1 MLQYMI
7 EPGVLQVPLSI
18 DVPGTSSLYNIP
30 MWPEESSPVE
40 VVTWSNL
47 RFDDNK
53 IVDLAIGEKN
63 VFKRRGQREDRNLIQ
78 SMPKRLSFVVDVSGS
93 MAVFNGD
100 GRLDRLCATMVMI
113 MESLVGLEHKSPT
126 HLLQST
132 FHFFWT
138 FLWCLDADDP
148 EKWWETYLTHFRG
161 GSCFTLGILPQARCV
176 LMSHTSPPAVA
187 IICTSKNCM

>member
-40 VVTWSNL
+40 VTWSNL

-113 MESLVGLEHKSPT
+113 MESLVGLEHKSLK
-126 HLLQST
+126 HLLQSS
-132 FHFFWT
+132 FQFFWT
-138 FLWCLDADDP
+138 FLWCVDADDP
-148 EKWWETYLTHFRG
+148 EK
-161 GSCFTLGILPQARCV
+161 
-176 LMSHTSPPAVA
+176 
-187 IICTSKNCM
+187 

>member
-7 EPGVLQVPLSI
+7 ESGVLQAPLSI

-100 GRLDRLCATMVMI
+100 GWLDRLCATMVMI
-113 MESLVGLEHKSPT
+113 MESLVGLEHKSLK
-126 HLLQST
+126 HLLQSS
-132 FHFFWT
+132 FQIFWA
-138 FLWCLDADDP
+138 FLWCVDADDP
-148 EKWWETYLTHFRG
+148 EKWWETYLTHFPG
-161 GSCFTLGILPQARCV
+161 GSCFTYQLLLLAT
-176 LMSHTSPPAVA
+176 H
-187 IICTSKNCM
+187 

>member
-1 MLQYMI
+1 MPFSNDDMLHDRSQQEDCEI
-7 EPGVLQVPLSI
+7 LQVPLWITYLALQVSS
-18 DVPGTSSLYNIP
+18 TSQCCRRVFP
-30 MWPEESSPVE
+30 SSSDLV
-40 VVTWSNL
+40 NL

-113 MESLVGLEHKSPT
+113 MESLVGLEHKSPK

-132 FHFFWT
+132 FQTFWDIFMVRWCWWFREMTRINVLHT
-138 FLWCLDADDP
+138 FPRRELLHISVLLLP
-148 EKWWETYLTHFRG
+148 TH
-161 GSCFTLGILPQARCV
+161 
-176 LMSHTSPPAVA
+176 
-187 IICTSKNCM
+187 